1 MMDRLSPHPLCG
13 GFLMTYQQLSPKFLF
28 HIAQQPGTT
37 FCRLAITRAVLD
49 NLLPQLVH
57 GALATDLKCDYV
69 SILPLAP
76 SCADSQVLLLT
87 WGLGQ
92 RQQLI
97 AHCVPLH
104 LPHDCQTHCAK
115 SLKNF
120 FCATSQQKT
129 LHCFLSI
136 YRNESKLFAWPSK
149 CSIIWFLLMLS
160 IIINKSSKA
169 TLYKQN
175 KTKTHTWNLLRWFE
189 RSLTCKQAWLAW
201 VRLSD
206 SLLSSAGCYVSLAPA
221 PCGSDIA

>member
-1 MMDRLSPHPLCG
+1 MASLEQLTNNSLLLSIFQEYCSLLYLLAPSDSSTHHTLQSPSETLFFRPEMMDRLSPHPPCG
-13 GFLMTYQQLSPKFLF
+13 GLLMTYRQLSPKFLF

-57 GALATDLKCDYV
+57 GALAADLKRDYV

-87 WGLGQ
+87 RGLGQ

-115 SLKNF
+115 SFLKNF
-120 FCATSQQKT
+120 LCY
-129 LHCFLSI
+129 L
-136 YRNESKLFAWPSK
+136 P
-149 CSIIWFLLMLS
+149 
-160 IIINKSSKA
+160 
-169 TLYKQN
+169 
-175 KTKTHTWNLLRWFE
+175 TKN
-189 RSLTCKQAWLAW
+189 
-201 VRLSD
+201 
-206 SLLSSAGCYVSLAPA
+206 SLLLFVHL
-221 PCGSDIA
+221 